1 MTFKVDGAAA
11 IFFESD
17 GRSVLVTKGIRH
29 EAGAPIGSG
38 APVALNAQSATS
50 FGSLNAFL
58 TEGYVENYFAV
69 AKNQGETSGYAS
81 GGLHPQHPAPTT
93 INVIDKWPF
102 SSDANATD
110 VGDLTSDTRS
120 AAGISSPAHGYVAGG
135 YNPSDGGLTKIARFA
150 YASDG
155 NAVDHGDLTAFSYYN
170 AGSQDKDNGYSLGG
184 FSPPFPSPTADL
196 NFLQKFPFAN
206 SNGGADQGDLST
218 GTYRSIPQ
226 TSPTHIYMSG
236 GRTGFASTTITANI
250 RKTPFASLTSVS
262 VTGDLTQRREE
273 AAGAQSTTHGYT
285 AGGKPNPPPPAYSP
299 FAIVADNVID
309 KFPFASDAD
318 ATDVGDLFPNPRVG
332 HKNTAGQ
339 SSTTH
344 GYMTGGEYAYPN
356 EIHKYTFA
364 ADNNSTDVGDMTV
377 ARGYM
382 SGHQF

>member
-1 MTFKVDGAAA
+1 MTYSVLGKAA

-17 GRSVLVTKGIRH
+17 GRSVLVAPQIKH
-29 EAGAPIGSG
+29 EAGATGQN
-38 APVALNAQSATS
+38 APAALINVPGTSFTNLNAQ
-50 FGSLNAFL
+50 LE
-58 TEGYVENYFAV
+58 EGYVAGYFAT
-69 AKNQGETSGYAS
+69 AKNQGETSGYTA

-120 AAGISSPAHGYVAGG
+120 AAGVSSPAHGYVVGG
-135 YNPSDGGLTKIARFA
+135 YNPVDGGLTKIARFA

-155 NAVDHGDLTAFSYYN
+155 NAADHGDLAAVSYHN
-170 AGSQDKDNGYSLGG
+170 AGSQDKDHGYSLGG

-196 NFLQKFPFAN
+196 DVIEKFPFAN
-206 SNGGADQGDLST
+206 SNGGVDQGNLSI
-218 GTYRSIPQ
+218 GAYKSISQ
-226 TSPTHIYMSG
+226 TSPTHVYMSG
-236 GRTGFASTTITANI
+236 GRPAFAFPTMTANI
-250 RKTPFASLTSVS
+250 RKAPFASLTSVS
-262 VTGDLTQRREE
+262 VTGDLTQKREE
-273 AAGAQSTTHGYT
+273 ASGSQSTTHGYT
-285 AGGKPNPPPPAYSP
+285 AGGKPNPPPPAYPSNV
-299 FAIVADNVID
+299 IVADNVID

-318 ATDVGDLFPNPRVG
+318 ATDVGDLYYNPRIG

-344 GYMTGGEYAYPN
+344 GYMAGGEYAYPN